1 MLLISSQ
8 VFHGVESDWM
18 EEEMAD
24 DPEFKRDVLEQRI
37 KKIIKDEVRDK
48 FVVLLLWE
56 FPGCFIHFPKKN
68 RKRQNKVR
76 LRSRIQNAADQ
87 NHIGGGWWCTDFE
100 IVCRLNWCFFGV
112 LFYTFFSAQGCAKPG
127 HIIEKRVTLLLS
139 RANHAIV

>member
-37 KKIIKDEVRDK
+37 KKIIKDEVRDR
-48 FVVLLLWE
+48 FVLLLWE

-87 NHIGGGWWCTDFE
+87 NHIGGGWWCTDL
-100 IVCRLNWCFFGV
+100 ILK
-112 LFYTFFSAQGCAKPG
+112 LFVA
-127 HIIEKRVTLLLS
+127 
-139 RANHAIV
+139 